1 VYEPDKP
8 RAMGVTDPN
17 RDLSSCM
24 KGEHGAGWYVL
35 AWAGGLALPT
45 LIAIGFLS
53 IVLSG

>member
-1 VYEPDKP
+1 MYEPDKP
-8 RAMGVTDPN
+8 RVMGVTDPN